1 MRDPMVSQISLKK
14 ELVGLFGHMQK
25 IRRELA
31 VFSPSDD
38 NPDHFATMAEQL
50 DAIVDATESA
60 TNDIMEHCEG
70 IETHLGEVR
79 AKSQDSDVVASCDHG
94 TERINK
100 IFEACAFQDITGQR
114 VNKVI
119 NSLKFVEERINAII
133 LTWGEDELIK
143 VVEEMKLEMSDPID
157 PDKALLNGPQLKG
170 KGVDQAEVDRL
181 MAQAEIDKL
190 FG

>member
-1 MRDPMVSQISLKK
+1 MVSQISLKK
-14 ELVGLFGHMQK
+14 ELVSLFGHLQK

-31 VFSPSDD
+31 VFSPGGD

-50 DAIVDATESA
+50 DAIIDATESA
-60 TNDIMEHCEG
+60 TNDIMEQCEG
-70 IETHLGEVR
+70 IEAVMEESR
-79 AKSQDSDVVASCDHG
+79 SQPPTPEMTESCNKVSDRVN
-94 TERINK
+94 R

-114 VNKVI
+114 VTKVI
-119 NSLKFVEERINAII
+119 NTLKFIEERINAVI
-133 LTWGEDELIK
+133 LAWGEDELLK
-143 VVEEMKLEMSDPID
+143 VVEEMKQDMSDTTD

-181 MAQAEIDKL
+181 LAQAEIDKL

>member
-1 MRDPMVSQISLKK
+1 MVSQISLKK

-31 VFSPSDD
+31 VFSPTGD

-60 TNDIMEHCEG
+60 TNDIMEQCEG
-70 IETHLGEVR
+70 IEAVMEETR
-79 AKSQDSDVVASCDHG
+79 AQPHTPEMETACTQVN
-94 TERINK
+94 ERVNK

-119 NSLKFVEERINAII
+119 NSLKFVEARINSII
-133 LTWGEDELIK
+133 LTWGEDELLK
-143 VVEEMKLEMSDPID
+143 VVEEMKQEMTDSDD

-170 KGVDQAEVDRL
+170 QGVDQAEVDRL